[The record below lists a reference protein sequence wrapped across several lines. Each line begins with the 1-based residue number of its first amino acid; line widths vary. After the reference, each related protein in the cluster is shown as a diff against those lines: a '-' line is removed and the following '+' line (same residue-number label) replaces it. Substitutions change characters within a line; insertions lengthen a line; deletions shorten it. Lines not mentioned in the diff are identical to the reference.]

1 LSTNKNKHIRILIL
15 ILGSFIGS
23 HLLFILFP
31 GVFDTLDLRVR
42 DYAFQARYQLLGGGK
57 VYHQLVHVDINDST
71 KREIEPHEWDHSADA
86 KVVNVLTELNV
97 GAIAYDIVFSEPTEA
112 EEDQDL
118 IDAVSG
124 SKRVYFPVVMRRKG
138 DNRGR
143 SVSPQTA
150 SDEEEFM
157 KDQVWKPKVSWE
169 GNPLSAPGIILP
181 FRELR
186 GHEKGIGHINASP
199 DRDGV
204 HRRLPLL
211 YRYNDGYV
219 PSLTFR
225 MVCDYVQVAAS
236 DIEVFFG
243 QHIILHDA
251 KLPYKKKEDIIIPI
265 DEQGKMIVNFAGPW
279 GDPNLFHHF
288 NYAKLFNARDDNELL
303 DQLRDGMD
311 GVLVVVANVSTGSD
325 IGNTPIQTQYPL
337 SGVHTN
343 VANTILT
350 KNFLYELSI
359 WKQVAIDTSLMALT
373 IFVVLRFSTQNF
385 IFVIIL
391 VLIAFLAFAS
401 YLFFYHNILTN
412 IVRPQIGL
420 QLSIISVSVY
430 SYIHEIREKTLIR
443 HKFECYFAPSTLNK
457 ILQSRDM
464 LKINEKKVLTILFS
478 DISGFTLWSDTQTPE
493 EIRSTLNE
501 YLEEMSKIVF
511 KYEGTIDK
519 YMGDGL
525 MAFYGDPFEKADQ
538 TLCAVKTAIEM
549 QQKTRELKR
558 RWQSQGRL
566 QIKIRIGI
574 NRGEAVVGNMGSEK
588 RMDYTVIGSTVNI
601 AQRLEGEAPVEGIL
615 ISETVQREVKGLVKT
630 KFYGKVALKGVGEEL
645 DVYEV
650 KLV

>member
-1 LSTNKNKHIRILIL
+1 MNTNKNKHIRILIL

-23 HLLFILFP
+23 QLLFILFP
-31 GVFDTLDLRVR
+31 DVFDTLDLRVR

-57 VYHQLVHVDINDST
+57 VYHQLVHVDISDST
-71 KREIEPHEWDHSADA
+71 LQEIKPHKWDYSADA

-124 SKRVYFPVVMRRKG
+124 SKRVYFPVVMRKG

-157 KDQVWKPKVSWE
+157 KDQVWKLKVSRE

-251 KLPYKKKEDIIIPI
+251 KLPYQKKEDIIIPI
-265 DEQGKMIVNFAGPW
+265 DEQGNMIVNFAGPW
-279 GDPNLFHHF
+279 GDPFDHF
-288 NYAKLFNARDDNELL
+288 NYAELLNASDDNERL
-303 DQLRDGMD
+303 DQIRDVMD
-311 GVLVVVANVSTGSD
+311 GDLVLVANQSTGYMD
-325 IGNTPIQTQYPL
+325 IGNTSIEAQYPL

-359 WKQVAIDTSLMALT
+359 WKQVAIDTSLMALI
-373 IFVVLRFSTQNF
+373 IFVALRFGTQNF
-385 IFVIIL
+385 IYIIIL
-391 VLIAFLAFAS
+391 VSIAFLVFAS

-420 QLSIISVSVY
+420 QLSLILVSVY
-430 SYIHEIREKTLIR
+430 SYIHELREKTLIR
-443 HKFECYFAPSTLNK
+443 HRFECYFAPSTLNK
-457 ILQSRDM
+457 ILKSRDM

-525 MAFYGDPFEKADQ
+525 MVFYGDPFEMADQ

-566 QIKIRIGI
+566 PIKIRIGI

-588 RMDYTVIGSTVNI
+588 RMDYTVIGSAVNI
-601 AQRLEGEAPVEGIL
+601 AQRLEGKAPVEGIL
-615 ISETVQREVKGLVKT
+615 IGESVQREVKGLVKT
-630 KFYGKVALKGVGEEL
+630 KFYGKVALKGVEEEL